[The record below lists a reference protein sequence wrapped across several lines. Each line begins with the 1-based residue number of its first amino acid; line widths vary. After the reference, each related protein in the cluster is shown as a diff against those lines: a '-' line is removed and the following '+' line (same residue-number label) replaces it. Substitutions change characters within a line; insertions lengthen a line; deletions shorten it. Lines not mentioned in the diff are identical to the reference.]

1 MNFIPTYALYG
12 ENRSDET
19 EFFIHCETIASRSK
33 KHQWRIKPHKHARF
47 LQILHVSQGWCE
59 SWIEGRETHFG
70 SGGIVVVPAGIS
82 HGYRFSADIDGH
94 VLTIVADSAEQLF
107 PEHQRI
113 ARWFNHHH
121 FFETS
126 FADNN
131 LDDLNIALQ
140 RFAGEYEQRR
150 IGRSLFLEL
159 QLRMILL
166 QIYRMYHEAN
176 DDEVS
181 PPTDVD
187 GRLLSLNDLIN
198 RHYREHQSVAFYA
211 AETGISP
218 THLNRLTRQAYG
230 VPVSGLIARRVIQ
243 QAKRYLVFSAKPVQS
258 VAFELGFSDP
268 CYFSRYFTRHTGSS
282 PLAFRRAQLSA
293 MDG

>member
-12 ENRSDET
+12 ESRSDES
-19 EFFIHCETIASRSK
+19 EFFIHCETIASRSE

-59 SWIEGRETHFG
+59 SWIEGREAHFG

-82 HGYRFSADIDGH
+82 HGYRFSADVDGH

-113 ARWFNHHH
+113 ARWFNLHH

-126 FADNN
+126 HSDDS

-150 IGRSLFLEL
+150 VGRSLSLDL

-176 DDEVS
+176 EDEFLS
-181 PPTDVD
+181 PSDVD

-198 RHYREHQSVAFYA
+198 QHYREHQTVAFYA
-211 AETGISP
+211 AETGISL

-230 VPVSGLIARRVIQ
+230 VPVSGLIARRVIHE
-243 QAKRYLVFSAKPVQS
+243 AKRYLVFSAKPIQA

-268 CYFSRYFTRHTGSS
+268 CYFSRYFSRQTGSS
-282 PLAFRRAQLSA
+282 PRTFRRAQIAA
-293 MDG
+293 MER